1 MASRRDALS
10 VTPPYRLD
18 LTASAL
24 RRLPSNVVDVLTPDG
39 AYLRVLAGAHG
50 HVVVHVSQ
58 TGPTRLELLITGDVR
73 DHAVARDAARR
84 MLGVRCDLTSF
95 DRASARIPWLAPLA
109 RRMRGLKPPRYA
121 CLWEAFVNAIVFQQV
136 SLAAASAITQRL
148 VVALGAPL
156 LYAGVPLYVF
166 PSAEQVLG
174 ADDALLHATGL
185 SASKR
190 VTLRRVATAIVAG
203 SMSERLLAACTS
215 PQAAARLSEIKGIG
229 PWSAAVILLRGL
241 GRLDVFP
248 ANDSSVRRNIVMMAP
263 SQRVDLVRTVAAL
276 QPQQGLLYY
285 HLLLARLE
293 ARGGLGAASVSALGR
308 APAISS

>member
-1 MASRRDALS
+1 VTRTHDELS
-10 VTPPYRLD
+10 VMPPYRLD
-18 LTASAL
+18 LTVSAL
-24 RRLPSNVVDVLTPDG
+24 RRLPTNAVDVLTPDG
-39 AYLRVLAGAHG
+39 AYLRALAGAHG
-50 HVVVHVSQ
+50 RVVVHVAQ
-58 TGPTRLELLITGDVR
+58 TGPARLEVVITGDER
-73 DHAVARDAARR
+73 DHAGARAAARR
-84 MLGVRCDLTSF
+84 MLGVDCDLTPF
-95 DRASARIPWLAPLA
+95 DQASARIPWLAPLA

-121 CLWEAFVNAIVFQQV
+121 CLWEACVNAIVFQQV

-148 VVALGAPL
+148 VVALGTPL
-156 LYAGVPLYVF
+156 PYARVPLYVF

-190 VTLRRVATAIVAG
+190 MTLRRVATAIAAG
-203 SMSERLLAACTS
+203 SMSEQLLAPCAS

-248 ANDSSVRRNIVMMAP
+248 ANDSSVRRNLVMAVP
-263 SQRVDLVRTVAAL
+263 SQRVDLARTL
-276 QPQQGLLYY
+276 DTLRPQQGMLYY

-308 APAISS
+308 APGYSQ